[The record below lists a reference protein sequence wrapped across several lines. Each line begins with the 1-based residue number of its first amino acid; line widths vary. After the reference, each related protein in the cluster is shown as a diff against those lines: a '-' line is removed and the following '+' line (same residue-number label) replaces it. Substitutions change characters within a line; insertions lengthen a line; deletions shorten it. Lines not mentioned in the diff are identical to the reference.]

1 MQAIKRFCNK
11 HYYALCFYVFMLIYY
26 FGFAGSVNQWQ
37 AGDVTLAFHAVDFSV
52 GFCSKLL
59 PGVIYNL
66 FFDNVTTFKVTLYAS
81 VWIIVFYLIIAFLLE
96 KVFLSL
102 KKEYRKVG
110 LLLIFFFIVG
120 PGSLANYTAQFGI
133 LDAYWVFAATLFFV
147 FISNKKLYFLAIPM
161 ALIVI
166 MVHYAGLLC
175 YAPMMAIL
183 LLYKASTVSDRK
195 EKNIL
200 LAVFS
205 VTAVSAIALGLY
217 FSVFEVSNVQYT
229 QAELEQILLNRGV
242 KEHNLEFYS
251 YAFFRDTE
259 GEAEVVVQ
267 GNVIEKLVALVGQ
280 QLYVTFVLLSEG
292 FKDNFYGL
300 EALYVLIVLSPI
312 FVFIINF
319 IMQLIKKN
327 KDNKIKAFSLLC
339 MITLPFLT
347 WVGGLFFSTDLNRWI
362 VNAFIPLMASF
373 LFVLFTEG
381 NEAWKYVKNKIE
393 AIPVSVIATYGIFY
407 LVSVFDPYNG

>member
-11 HYYALCFYVFMLIYY
+11 HYYAICFYVFMLIYY

-37 AGDVTLAFHAVDFSV
+37 AGDITLAYHAVDFSV

-59 PGVIYNL
+59 PGAIYNL
-66 FFDNVTTFKVTLYAS
+66 FFDNVTTFKVTLYAAA
-81 VWIIVFYLIIAFLLE
+81 WIIVFYLIVSFLLE

-102 KKEYRKVG
+102 KKEHRKIG

-120 PGSLANYTAQFGI
+120 PGSLANYTAQFGT
-133 LDAYWVFAATLFFV
+133 LDAYWVFAAVLFFI
-147 FISNKKLYFLAIPM
+147 FIGNKKLYFLAIPM

-229 QAELEQILLNRGV
+229 QAELEQILLNRGA

-251 YAFFRDTE
+251 YAFFRDTQ

-267 GNVIEKLVALVGQ
+267 GNAIEKLITLVGQ
-280 QLYVTFVLLSEG
+280 QLYITFTLLSQG
-292 FKDNFYGL
+292 FRDYFYGL
-300 EALYVLIVLSPI
+300 EAVYVLIILLPI
-312 FVFIINF
+312 FVFIISF
-319 IMQLIKKN
+319 IIGLMKRSKG
-327 KDNKIKAFSLLC
+327 NKIKVFSLLC
-339 MITLPFLT
+339 MIVLPFVT
-347 WVGGLFFSTDLNRWI
+347 WIGGLLFSSDLNRWI

-381 NEAWKYVKNKIE
+381 YEAWEYVKKKAE
-393 AIPVSVIATYGIFY
+393 AIPVSIIVTYGIFY
-407 LVSVFDPYNG
+407 LASVFDPYGG